1 MNSSTQV
8 NRIFDYF
15 AVCGYDSDR
24 GPITNDYLGTIP
36 WLSYT
41 YISKKKNDKFYFYI
55 DLDKQNVVKSPL
67 EGSYT
72 PQVLAHYPEK
82 VSSSGFDSSAVTTV
96 IS

>member
-24 GPITNDYLGTIP
+24 GPITNDY
-36 WLSYT
+36 
-41 YISKKKNDKFYFYI
+41 
-55 DLDKQNVVKSPL
+55 LDKQNVVKSPL